1 MPVSHFLHY
10 NRSSMQPMS
19 HPRLPA
25 NFAARLC
32 LKETELADHCSF
44 QVITELVG
52 LYQQAIE
59 YFEAKRD
66 PREAEFQ
73 RKLQEMLVR
82 TEVVEQLDAVQ
93 HQSGRRESRA
103 VTVSSPVKSIP
114 KPSNSSP
121 KPPVPVPETLISHH
135 SSSTTNVVEATR
147 NDIKQQISDL
157 QIRLKQRRSHNK
169 TDWKNQDT
177 RIPTGET
184 EITESSID
192 DIGEFFG
199 DDAASTDAELLE
211 AEFDTVM
218 ERCYQEKQQ
227 RMGAVREKYTAQLE
241 ELETEI
247 SASGGNQLLEQV
259 ATRLRQDMEAELM
272 QTSAAANAERK
283 EQLKTLKGK
292 FWNAH

>member
-1 MPVSHFLHY
+1 
-10 NRSSMQPMS
+10 MS
-19 HPRLPA
+19 QPRLPA

-32 LKETELADHCSF
+32 LKETELSDHCSF

-93 HQSGRRESRA
+93 HQSGRRESRT
-103 VTVSSPVKSIP
+103 VRVSSPVKSVP

-121 KPPVPVPETLISHH
+121 KSHVPVPETLISHH
-135 SSSTTNVVEATR
+135 SSNTTNVVEATR

-157 QIRLKQRRSHNK
+157 QIRLKHRKSHNK
-169 TDWKNQDT
+169 TDWKTHLSDT

-184 EITESSID
+184 EITDSSID

-199 DDAASTDAELLE
+199 DASADVELLE

-227 RMGAVREKYTAQLE
+227 RMVEVREKYTAQLD

-259 ATRLRQDMEAELM
+259 ATRLRQDMEVELM